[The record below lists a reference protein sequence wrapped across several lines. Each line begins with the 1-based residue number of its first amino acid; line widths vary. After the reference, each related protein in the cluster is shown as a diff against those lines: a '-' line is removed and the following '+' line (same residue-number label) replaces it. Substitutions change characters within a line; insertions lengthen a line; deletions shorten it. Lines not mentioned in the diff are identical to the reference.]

1 VTERSAKSS
10 PTPNRSRWAACLVL
24 GLLVATIPGF
34 IGLCLWTS
42 GSWPERTAGSSV
54 RSPEVYAG
62 SPYQNARPDVEYV
75 GDEACAKCHSEITHA
90 YHNHSMGRSMAQ
102 VGGER
107 NSPPTTGPVGL
118 PFETQGVKYTIER
131 RDDRVFHKATRRD
144 DAGQVLAETEA
155 EVRYALGSGRRGIT
169 YLIERDGFLYQSPI
183 AWFGEQAYWGIS
195 PGYGEPNP
203 RPHFERAI
211 QTECLFCHTNEV
223 RPVAGTLNRYE
234 PPIFKHHA
242 IGCERCHGP
251 GDLHV
256 KTGGQ
261 SAEIDMTIVNP
272 AKLAPTLRESVCQQ
286 CHLQG
291 WFRFPRA
298 GRDWYDFRPGLPLHK
313 FLAVFVR
320 DDGTQGDLEF
330 IGHVEQMESS
340 RCFRASKGQLGCISC
355 HDPHRLPEPSTKI
368 AYYQKRCLECHD
380 RKGCALP
387 PTERRAR
394 GQGDDCIACHMP
406 RTAVTNIAHMAAT
419 DHRILRDKSAR
430 VADGPQHSSAFS
442 PLVPVRDYHWELMSE
457 DEKQAAS
464 RDLGVA
470 LQSVPQIL
478 QAPDRLARVNAT
490 RALPLLE
497 AAVRNRPDDL
507 PARDTL
513 GYTLEL
519 LDRRAQ
525 ALRTYESILA
535 IEPNR
540 EATLPS
546 LARVLARLQ
555 RPDQSRQAMQKM
567 IALNPWSSDYQLG
580 LARACIQAED
590 WQGADAACRAAIRL
604 NPELFEAR
612 ALLIQSCLRAHEP
625 DKAGAELEILC
636 RFYPSKCEVWRR
648 WYEQEKQTMTANER
662 SSRTRKH

>member
-1 VTERSAKSS
+1 VTEQSTNSWPAS
-10 PTPNRSRWAACLVL
+10 TRSRWAVFLVL
-24 GLLVATIPGF
+24 GLLLAAIPGL
-34 IGLCLWTS
+34 IGLGLWTI

-54 RSPEVYAG
+54 HSPDVYAG
-62 SPYQNARPDVEYV
+62 SPYQNARTDVKYV

-90 YHNHSMGRSMAQ
+90 YHNHSMGRSMAL
-102 VGGER
+102 VGGDR
-107 NSPPTTGPVGL
+107 NSPPTTDSVGL
-118 PFETQGVKYTIER
+118 PFEIQGVKYTIER
-131 RDDRVFHKATRRD
+131 RDNRVFHKATHRD
-144 DAGQVLAETEA
+144 LSGEVLAETEA

-169 YLIERDGFLYQSPI
+169 YLIERDGFLFQSPI
-183 AWFGEQAYWGIS
+183 AWFGEQAHWGIS

-211 QTECLFCHTNEV
+211 QSECLFCHTNEV
-223 RPVAGTLNRYE
+223 RPATGTLNRYL
-234 PPIFKHHA
+234 PPIFKHYA

-256 KTGGQ
+256 RTGGQ
-261 SAEIDMTIVNP
+261 SPEPDMNIVNP

-320 DDGTQGDLEF
+320 NDGTQGDLEF

-340 RCFRASKGQLGCISC
+340 RCFRASKGRLGCISC
-355 HDPHRLPEPSTKI
+355 HDPHRLPERSTKN

-387 PTERRAR
+387 PAERQAL
-394 GQGDDCIACHMP
+394 GTGDDCIACHMP
-406 RTAVTNIAHMAAT
+406 RAAVTNIAHMAAT

-430 VADGPQHSSAFS
+430 VADGPRRSSAIS
-442 PLVPVRDYHWELMSE
+442 PLVPVRNYHWEQMTE
-457 DEKQAAS
+457 DEQRAAS

-470 LQSVPQIL
+470 LLSVPQIL
-478 QAPDRLARVNAT
+478 QAPERLARVNAT

-497 AAVRNRPDDL
+497 AAVRDRPDDL
-507 PARDTL
+507 PARETL

-540 EATLPS
+540 ESTLPS
-546 LARVLARLQ
+546 LARVLARLK
-555 RPDQSRQAMQKM
+555 RPDLSRQAMQKL

-580 LARACIQAED
+580 LARASMQAED
-590 WQGADAACRAAIRL
+590 WQDAIAACRSAIRL

-612 ALLIQSCLRAHEP
+612 ALLIQSCLRAREP
-625 DKAGAELEILC
+625 DKAESELGILG
-636 RFYPSKCEVWRR
+636 RLYPSKREVWRS
-648 WYEQEKQTMTANER
+648 WYEQEKQTLTANER
-662 SSRTRKH
+662 SYRIRKY